1 MRYWLFPLITSL
13 FFLSSCGSQKNSE
26 TKSKTE
32 PKVNQTQVEG
42 EMQES
47 WEVSIDEE
55 EKECY
60 PFTRKENF
68 NDSDEDKPIKILEAY
83 AEGKCI
89 RFVYQYSGC
98 STKMATMLI
107 DTINIMDS
115 KKQAIVYLKPLVRGA
130 GDCEMLIEDE
140 TSFKIN
146 PSIRRDFEISWI
158 LADSHKPIPIIK

>member
-1 MRYWLFPLITSL
+1 MRYWLLPLITSL
-13 FFLSSCGSQKNSE
+13 LFFSSCGSKKNSE
-26 TKSKTE
+26 TKTKTE
-32 PKVNQTQVEG
+32 PSVNQTRVEA

-47 WEVSIDEE
+47 WEVTVDEE

-68 NDSDEDKPIKILEAY
+68 NHSDEDKAIKILEAY
-83 AEGKCI
+83 AEGECI

-107 DTINIMDS
+107 DKIDIIDS

-140 TSFKIN
+140 TSFKIS
-146 PSIRRDFEISWI
+146 PTIQRDFEISWI
-158 LADSHKPIPIIK
+158 LADSQKPIPIIK